1 MTMSK
6 LTDKEKELVRIG
18 TAIGSNCIACIEYH
32 IPQAR
37 KAGLSDDQ
45 IRLAINIAKGVKKVP
60 ADMVLQA
67 ALEMLKIPADA
78 D

>member
-1 MTMSK
+1 MARLS
-6 LTDKEKELVRIG
+6 DKEKELVRIG
-18 TAIGSNCIACIEYH
+18 AAMGSNCIACIEYH

-60 ADMVLQA
+60 ADMVLEA
-67 ALEMLKIPADA
+67 ALNALNISHQEE
-78 D
+78 